1 MYVGVTGGIGSG
13 KSEFARLLSELG
25 AYVIDADQLAR
36 DALADGSPAV
46 AQVAD
51 AFPSCVVGNHVDRAA
66 LASAVFGNAAA
77 LRRLEDIVHPEVA
90 RLAAQARSSAPA
102 GAVVVYDVP
111 LLTEKGMER
120 QFDAVVVVTA
130 PMESRLARLAAR
142 GLSRA
147 DALARI
153 ESQAT
158 DDERAAVA
166 DLLVDNSG
174 TLEDLRQQAR
184 RVMASLTA

>member
-13 KSEFARLLSELG
+13 KSEFARLLGDLG
-25 AYVIDADQLAR
+25 AHVIDADQLAR

-46 AQVAD
+46 AQVAE
-51 AFPSCVVGNHVDRAA
+51 AFPSCVAGGHVDRAA
-66 LASAVFGNAAA
+66 LASAVFGDAAA
-77 LRRLEDIVHPEVA
+77 LRRLEGIVHPEVA
-90 RLAAQARSSAPA
+90 RLAAHARSSVPA

-111 LLTEKGMER
+111 LLTEKGMAG

-130 PMESRLARLAAR
+130 PMETRLARLAAR
-142 GLSRA
+142 GVSRG

-158 DDERAAVA
+158 DAERAAIA
-166 DLLVDNSG
+166 DVLVDNSG
-174 TLEDLRQQAR
+174 SLEDLRQQAR